1 MPLIYARVA
10 GADCARAVQPMHNEF
25 AQTAPELCSARTTLH
40 FARHT
45 ILRTPRNRLAPGRA
59 GDGTSLALG
68 SINERRCSAGQQPLK
83 QGGTR
88 VKIKSK
94 VKAGLTNNDGIRCYS
109 NPCTPPILGNPP
121 S

>member
-1 MPLIYARVA
+1 
-10 GADCARAVQPMHNEF
+10 
-25 AQTAPELCSARTTLH
+25 
-40 FARHT
+40 
-45 ILRTPRNRLAPGRA
+45 
-59 GDGTSLALG
+59 
-68 SINERRCSAGQQPLK
+68 
-83 QGGTR
+83 